1 MNVERENKMKLLV
14 VFMIALIISVCI
26 STICAWVVCKIVCAI
41 DNGAIEDS
49 TIDSIA
55 VNDKKEVGKEIRN
68 EKANNRNEK
77 TNNRK

>member
-14 VFMIALIISVCI
+14 VFMMSLLISFII

-49 TIDSIA
+49 TIDSNA